1 MTRKAK
7 STTTKLVH
15 RPASRQSGS
24 TLLGIFIGLVIGVV
38 IAAGLVWYLN
48 KTPAPFQDK
57 GVRPPAAPSAP
68 PPAPAAVPVPG
79 ATTPQPASTPPGSP
93 ESLPGKPGDKPR
105 FEFYNILPGK
115 QDAAPA
121 PQDKG
126 AASPKPDDKAAS
138 QEQIY
143 LQAGAFQKTTDA
155 DNLKAKLALMGVEA
169 SVQEVAVPDKGKM
182 LRVRVGP
189 FTKVD
194 EMNKVRNQLA
204 TNGIQAT
211 VVKTKDSG
219 N

>member
-1 MTRKAK
+1 MTSERMAAG
-7 STTTKLVH
+7 SF
-15 RPASRQSGS
+15 RPVGRTIRHQAGS

-38 IAAGLVWYLN
+38 VAAGLVWYLN

-57 GVRPPAAPSAP
+57 GVRPPAAPAATAAP
-68 PPAPAAVPVPG
+68 NGPTQAGTPVPAA
-79 ATTPQPASTPPGSP
+79 P

-121 PQDKG
+121 
-126 AASPKPDDKAAS
+126 SPDKAAAKPEDKPAVT
-138 QEQIY
+138 EQIY

-169 SVQEVAVPDKGKM
+169 SVQEVSVPDKGKM

-189 FTKVD
+189 FAKVE
-194 EMNKVRNQLA
+194 EMNKVRNELA
-204 TNGIQAT
+204 ANGIQAT
-211 VVKTKDSG
+211 VVKTKEGG

>member
-1 MTRKAK
+1 MTSERTVAG
-7 STTTKLVH
+7 SI
-15 RPASRQSGS
+15 RPVGRTIRHQTGS

-38 IAAGLVWYLN
+38 VAAGLVWYLN

-57 GVRPPAAPSAP
+57 GVH
-68 PPAPAAVPVPG
+68 PAPAAPATANGPAQAGSPVPG
-79 ATTPQPASTPPGSP
+79 TP

-121 PQDKG
+121 
-126 AASPKPDDKAAS
+126 SPDKAATKPEDKPAVT
-138 QEQIY
+138 EQIY

-169 SVQEVAVPDKGKM
+169 NVQEVSVPEKGKM

-189 FTKVD
+189 FARVE
-194 EMNKVRNQLA
+194 EMNKVRNELA
-204 TNGIQAT
+204 ANGIQAT
-211 VVKTKDSG
+211 VVKTKEGG